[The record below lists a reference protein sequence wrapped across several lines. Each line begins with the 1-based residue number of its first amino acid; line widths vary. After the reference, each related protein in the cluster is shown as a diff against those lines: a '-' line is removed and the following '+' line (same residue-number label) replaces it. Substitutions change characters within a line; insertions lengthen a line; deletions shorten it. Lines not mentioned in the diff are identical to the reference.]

1 VGCRTCREQRGAV
14 GLPRSIKQVQE
25 LGLVLSAYT
34 HTHYT
39 HVLLAFLGAYVL
51 YASSSSSSSRKAEE
65 AEALGPPPL
74 LTSSC
79 LDPRCVVWAMA
90 SLQSFSIPGSI
101 FMSFLG
107 GALFGLPVG
116 FCVVTLVRMLPPTPP
131 APPTSSSCAPSP
143 WARGRACAHLADGC
157 YVVLSL
163 SLPPSRT
170 RRAWA

>member
-1 VGCRTCREQRGAV
+1 M
-14 GLPRSIKQVQE
+14 
-25 LGLVLSAYT
+25 LSAYT

-51 YASSSSSSSRKAEE
+51 YVSSRRAEE
-65 AEALGPPPL
+65 AEALGPPPS

-79 LDPRCVVWAMA
+79 LDPRCVVWAMG

-116 FCVVTLVRMLPPTPP
+116 FCVVTLVRMLPPT
-131 APPTSSSCAPSP
+131 ASTTHLFLLRTMGKRSGNAE
-143 WARGRACAHLADGC
+143 ACAHLADGR

-163 SLPPSRT
+163 ALSLSRGVRGRNRRRPWARRT
-170 RRAWA
+170 RTGCPTTWWAAL